1 MKTFMVKNTTEL
13 AEAINDYNDNDTI
26 ELFPGEYFPETPTPY
41 ISIEKTL
48 TIVGKS
54 NDPDDIRLNCGFVVK
69 KTLLLKNLS
78 VNFDDES
85 SNAVT
90 LFDGSKFYGT
100 NVVINHSF
108 PNRWNTIYAKNSF
121 ISLENS
127 EVLSTNKGNVPS
139 IELDDSQLFADNSS
153 IYFLTE
159 KNSQCLLKDCFI
171 SYAICLLDHS
181 SLSFNNLTIDAD
193 NNESYSSFYVG
204 EHSKTTG
211 TTFSFVKNNSEVDIF
226 GSTFLTTNL
235 KTDFDNIA
243 WNFDDE
249 SNIIVDGR
257 KLN

>member
-1 MKTFMVKNTTEL
+1 MKTFIVKNTAEL
-13 AEAINDYNDNDTI
+13 AQAINNYADNDTI

-41 ISIEKTL
+41 ISI
-48 TIVGKS
+48 
-54 NDPDDIRLNCGFVVK
+54 K

-85 SNAVT
+85 SNAIT

-139 IELDDSQLFADNSS
+139 IELDNSQLFADNSS

-159 KNSQCLLKDCFI
+159 KIL
-171 SYAICLLDHS
+171 
-181 SLSFNNLTIDAD
+181 NL
-193 NNESYSSFYVG
+193 
-204 EHSKTTG
+204 
-211 TTFSFVKNNSEVDIF
+211 FSRIAL
-226 GSTFLTTNL
+226 FLTLFVYWTTL
-235 KTDFDNIA
+235 LYHLIT
-243 WNFDDE
+243 
-249 SNIIVDGR
+249 
-257 KLN
+257 